1 MSDSGKSLYRLR
13 IPGGKKP
20 LSPADYRKRV
30 TRIAQ
35 EFAHRIENAHL
46 GGLLGDILAIVQK
59 LDRPVTRREVEQ
71 ELGIADSLA
80 VYGRLWLLARRGLLR
95 VWGGTPSPHG
105 PRATLFRFVTDKS
118 PYKVRKAQEWL
129 EGELSKL
136 AFEAESLPTYLIASR
151 NFAGSDRNKQ
161 IVDMYA
167 KGVRTSEIAQKLGIT
182 RERVRQIVAAAI
194 NRRTRNKPVS
204 PRRSKRR

>member
-20 LSPADYRKRV
+20 LSAADYRKRV
-30 TRIAQ
+30 SQIAH

-46 GGLLGDILAIVQK
+46 GGLLGDILTIVQK

-95 VWGGTPSPHG
+95 VWG
-105 PRATLFRFVTDKS
+105 
-118 PYKVRKAQEWL
+118 
-129 EGELSKL
+129 
-136 AFEAESLPTYLIASR
+136 
-151 NFAGSDRNKQ
+151 
-161 IVDMYA
+161 
-167 KGVRTSEIAQKLGIT
+167 
-182 RERVRQIVAAAI
+182 
-194 NRRTRNKPVS
+194 
-204 PRRSKRR
+204 